1 MAPSSSSSSSLPVR
15 VTAANVVGRL
25 PNWFGH
31 QVNPLVVVPD
41 VSNQDAFRLFNAA
54 TDFQTFSQIPL
65 PTFFY
70 QERNF
75 PLKDLFSSAS
85 SSRMGLKKGWVYF

>member
-1 MAPSSSSSSSLPVR
+1 MAPSSSSSSSSLPVR

-65 PTFFY
+65 PTFFT
-70 QERNF
+70 
-75 PLKDLFSSAS
+75 
-85 SSRMGLKKGWVYF
+85 KKETFL

>member
-1 MAPSSSSSSSLPVR
+1 MAPSSSSSSSSSLPVR

-54 TDFQTFSQIPL
+54 TDFQTFCQIPL
-65 PTFFY
+65 PTFFT
-70 QERNF
+70 
-75 PLKDLFSSAS
+75 
-85 SSRMGLKKGWVYF
+85 KKETFL